1 MSIINDT
8 LMVYDISFQE
18 VDLVITSL
26 LTFFT
31 FVIVLYNLKYLKFIL
46 DTNPTY
52 IRAKEL
58 HSDNIKQ
65 IMIDCKNVI
74 DDYHL
79 SISTTVIR
87 NLPTNYNSGIEK
99 NHPNFFDDLKEHEPT
114 DLKISCDWN
123 KYKQKID
130 DFNLSQFKFFNKII
144 DKITSETGLDYAIDV
159 EDDGDIFTYNFI
171 KEIFNSISDKHSTGD
186 EIKPIHLDVIGQTH
200 GLEPVYTYKNFVKGN
215 DRDKLE
221 RIRQICLKL
230 PELVEDE
237 GWLEDFD
244 KLHELIDEFK
254 EIKSELLRKIC
265 EFLLIPLYPEDCSII
280 KGIKKNL

>member
-26 LTFFT
+26 MTISTLII
-31 FVIVLYNLKYLKFIL
+31 VIFNLKYLKFIR

-52 IRAKEL
+52 IKAKEL
-58 HSDNIKQ
+58 HSDNIKH
-65 IMIDCKNVI
+65 IMIHWKNI
-74 DDYHL
+74 IEDYHL
-79 SISTTVIR
+79 SIELIR
-87 NLPTNYNSGIEK
+87 NRPTNYNSGIEK

-130 DFNLSQFKFFNKII
+130 DFNSSQFEFFNKIV
-144 DKITSETGLDYAIDV
+144 DKIKSETGLDYAIDI
-159 EDDGDIFTYNFI
+159 EADGDIFTYHFI
-171 KEIFNSISDKHSTGD
+171 VKIFNSISDKHSSGD
-186 EIKPIHLDVIGQTH
+186 EIKPIHFDVIKQTL
-200 GLEPVYTYKNFVKGN
+200 GLEPVYTYKNFAKGN

-221 RIRQICLKL
+221 SIRQICLKL
-230 PELVEDE
+230 PELVEDG

-244 KLHELIDEFK
+244 KFHELMDEFE
-254 EIKSELLRKIC
+254 EIKRELLRKIG